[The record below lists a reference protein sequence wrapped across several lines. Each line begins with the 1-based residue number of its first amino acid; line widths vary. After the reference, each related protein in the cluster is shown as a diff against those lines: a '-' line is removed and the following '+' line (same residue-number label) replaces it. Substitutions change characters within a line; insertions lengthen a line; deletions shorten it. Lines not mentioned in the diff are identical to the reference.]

1 MRKVLY
7 ISFILI
13 FLLGSCKKNNS
24 PALSGT
30 ITINNLLSGAGPY
43 YALGFSVTTGNT
55 VSTLKSPLDV
65 ITINADFDINYNV
78 RKIYFATYNF
88 SNSFYRYG
96 VYPDATT
103 TSNAFNSLKSFT
115 EPATWKE
122 IGDSVKIN
130 QIWIYKTSTSGF
142 AKLKV
147 TGTAA
152 EKRDAKPYAEC
163 TFDWVYQP
171 DGTYTFPK
179 K

>member
-1 MRKVLY
+1 MRNLVY
-7 ISFILI
+7 ICFILI
-13 FLLGSCKKNNS
+13 FLLGSCKKNDS

-30 ITINNLLSGAGPY
+30 VTINNILSGSGPY
-43 YALGFSVTTGNT
+43 YAMGFSVTSGNT

-88 SNSFYRYG
+88 SDSFYRYG
-96 VYPDATT
+96 SYYDA
-103 TSNAFNSLKSFT
+103 SSASAAFNSLKSFS
-115 EPATWKE
+115 EPDSWTE

-130 QIWIYKTSTSGF
+130 QIWIYKTSTSHF

-147 TGTAA
+147 TSTVA
-152 EKRDAKPYAEC
+152 EKRNTKPYAEC
-163 TFDWVYQP
+163 TFEWVYQP
-171 DGTYTFPK
+171 DGSYTFPK